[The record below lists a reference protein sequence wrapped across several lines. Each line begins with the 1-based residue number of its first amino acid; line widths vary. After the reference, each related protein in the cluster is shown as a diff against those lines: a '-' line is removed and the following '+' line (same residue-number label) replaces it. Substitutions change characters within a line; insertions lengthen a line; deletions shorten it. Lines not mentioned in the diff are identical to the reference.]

1 VSQSFGDSK
10 GVLGVALFL
19 GEPRVRF
26 AESLVEV
33 LSLSSHLPKVEEGV
47 VMLYSVALY
56 DCWGPEGWSGGR
68 PCYGIQSPFSLD
80 DVRDVGLAGPGVA
93 TGLPVV
99 PLLAE
104 LLG

>member
-1 VSQSFGDSK
+1 MGGVVGHFCLALFLSSAPLVVARGTSRFGDSK

-47 VMLYSVALY
+47 
-56 DCWGPEGWSGGR
+56 
-68 PCYGIQSPFSLD
+68 
-80 DVRDVGLAGPGVA
+80 LACCMA
-93 TGLPVV
+93 
-99 PLLAE
+99 
-104 LLG
+104 